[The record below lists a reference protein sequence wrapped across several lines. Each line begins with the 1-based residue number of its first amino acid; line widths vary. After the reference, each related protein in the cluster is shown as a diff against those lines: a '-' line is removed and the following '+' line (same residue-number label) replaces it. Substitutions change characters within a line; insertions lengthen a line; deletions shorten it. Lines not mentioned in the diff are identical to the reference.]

1 MLGGAL
7 GLVVAWAVL
16 SLLGSLGAKVFD
28 IWQPL
33 ALNAR
38 VVVAT
43 LAIALGTSVV
53 FGLVPAVQTSRLDVQ
68 AALAETGARGVAGA
82 STRWPRRLL
91 VIFEVALGV
100 VLLVSAGL
108 LIRTFVHLNTLD
120 PGFDDSH
127 LLTASVSM
135 QDARYREPQAVA
147 HLFEDSTA
155 RLRAVPG
162 VLNAAV
168 ALGTPYS
175 RLLNDGVQRLD
186 GAHIDKPGDG
196 QISNETYVTPG
207 FFETLKIPVRA
218 GRTIEAR
225 DTAGAPQVVVVNDA
239 FVARYYK
246 DDPQVV
252 GRHLG
257 PGTPREI
264 VGIVGDTQQGAVGWG
279 HFGPISP
286 AADDLH
292 SRRRRRRRS
301 S

>member
-1 MLGGAL
+1 LAGGC
-7 GLVVAWAVL
+7 
-16 SLLGSLGAKVFD
+16 SS
-28 IWQPL
+28 
-33 ALNAR
+33 
-38 VVVAT
+38 
-43 LAIALGTSVV
+43 S
-53 FGLVPAVQTSRLDVQ
+53 SR
-68 AALAETGARGVAGA
+68 
-82 STRWPRRLL
+82 S
-91 VIFEVALGV
+91 LGV

-108 LIRTFVHLNTLD
+108 LIRTFVHLSTLD

-135 QDARYREPQAVA
+135 QDARYRESQAVA

-162 VLNAAV
+162 VQNAAV

-175 RLLNDGVQRLD
+175 RLLNDGIQRLD

-196 QISNETYVTPG
+196 QITNETYVTPG

-218 GRTIEAR
+218 GRAIEAR
-225 DTAGAPQVVVVNDA
+225 DTAGAPQVAVVNEA

-264 VGIVGDTQQGAVGWG
+264 IGIVGNTQQGPPAGATSG
-279 HFGPISP
+279 RSP
-286 AADDLH
+286 AADGLH
-292 SRRRRRRRS
+292 SRRADLVEVPDARPHVVPARVGRPQHCRSRRS
-301 S
+301 SPRSGLRLPASTLSSRSPAFARSTTCAARSSRRSAS